1 MNEALQL
8 KARGLAGRVLAVDII
23 HPETREVLVHAG
35 TMLTECIV
43 ISLAEGFG
51 VDEFTSVDHA

>member
-1 MNEALQL
+1 MHEALQL
-8 KARGLAGRVLAVDII
+8 KAQGLAGRILAVDII

-35 TMLTECIV
+35 TMLTEYIV

-51 VDEFTSVDHA
+51 VDEFTGVDHE